1 MGYQVVA
8 GKADVVRLAE
18 GLLDKS
24 RKMPWCVVSHTS
36 QAAKSFLNLEQLSE
50 SVAEIAEVFL
60 IQHGE
65 LTFHLSDLLPP
76 NTGLYGD
83 AARVYPVGYNK
94 KTDTFDFPRYLLDSS
109 NAKRLQQEIEN
120 EIWAG
125 ADLNSFK
132 KARGKR
138 EVNETVQ
145 VTKLFPPSVAVVAL
159 RSGRMATIRQEL
171 CFPGV
176 PIQWLLAEGD
186 SVSGTFDEVN
196 NDFIPKGTQR
206 TLKEIA
212 TNYGFGNVVLGL
224 VKTAERQI
232 GEITIFPGVDI
243 KITREEISGNDR
255 DLVSDFLDPGD
266 VVLARIYR
274 DPQGRTGLRMDD
286 IDDDEVPLE
295 ALPILENGRPWLEEG
310 RHVFKEAVVET
321 PEAAASSETEIASEE
336 PVTTGSIPLPG
347 PSFSPTPSAGEE
359 PLTGRKKSDF
369 ELQISVLNGRIR
381 DLEGRL
387 KAREKD
393 VTAIAGELKTVEDK
407 LSRVSQNYSEERKKN
422 TAAKRQGARIDSGK
436 STTASRRDRWL
447 TDEDWFGEELRRAW
461 IGRYKPEDRK
471 EFVLDLSRVTYGASF
486 FETLRESHIDEDD
499 LRKVVRVSLDILTG
513 RNSIQRMHEVH
524 PLRESASSSAKN
536 LTRADGAACFRAY
549 IEENVAQAKRLHF
562 WKLNDK
568 IELSRVGLHDD
579 MRA

>member
-8 GKADVVRLAE
+8 GKSDVVRLSE

-36 QAAKSFLNLEQLSE
+36 QAAKSLLNLELLFE

-65 LTFHLSDLLPP
+65 LTFQLSDLLPP

-94 KTDTFDFPRYLLDSS
+94 KTDTFDIPRYLLDPS
-109 NAKRLQQEIEN
+109 NSIRLQQEVEN
-120 EIWAG
+120 EIWAS
-125 ADLNSFK
+125 ADLSSFK

-138 EVNETVQ
+138 EVNEIVQ
-145 VTKLFPPSVAVVAL
+145 VAKLFPPSVAVVA
-159 RSGRMATIRQEL
+159 RTNGRMATIRQEL

-186 SVSGTFDEVN
+186 SLNGTFDEVN
-196 NDFIPKGTQR
+196 NDFIPTGSQR
-206 TLKEIA
+206 SLKEIA
-212 TNYGFGNVVLGL
+212 AHYGFGHVVLGL
-224 VKTAERQI
+224 VKSADRQV

-255 DLVSDFLDPGD
+255 DLVSDFMDPGD

-286 IDDDEVPLE
+286 IDDHESPLE

-310 RHVFKEAVVET
+310 RHVFKEAVLELSSGPVAEDEPEVLVE
-321 PEAAASSETEIASEE
+321 EVVS
-336 PVTTGSIPLPG
+336 TGSIPVPVPG
-347 PSFSPTPSAGEE
+347 FMPAPAVEE
-359 PLTGRKKSDF
+359 APLTGRKKSDF
-369 ELQISVLNGRIR
+369 EFQISVLNGRIR

-387 KAREKD
+387 KAREKE
-393 VTAIAGELKTVEDK
+393 VTAIAGELKASEDQ

-436 STTASRRDRWL
+436 STTVSRRDRWL

-471 EFVLDLSRVTYGASF
+471 EFVLDLSRVTYGPSF

-499 LRKVVRVSLDILTG
+499 LRKVVRVSLDIVTG
-513 RNSIQRMHEVH
+513 RNSIQRMH
-524 PLRESASSSAKN
+524 
-536 LTRADGAACFRAY
+536 
-549 IEENVAQAKRLHF
+549 
-562 WKLNDK
+562 
-568 IELSRVGLHDD
+568 
-579 MRA
+579 